1 MSLFLKEDIL
11 PEEMKLFFKY
21 LCELIGDTM
30 MIGFYR
36 DGTFSIPDD
45 NAMYDFVYAL
55 LMIRM
60 K

>member
-1 MSLFLKEDIL
+1 MKEDIL

-36 DGTFSIPDD
+36 DGTFSIPDG